1 MHYYTHARPSC
12 LRFKRGTQ
20 AFQRH
25 NVCVGA
31 MRASPVRGAGAA
43 FSRRSCVHCWRHQA
57 GLLRSAPTAAPL
69 QQRLYSS
76 APTAAPLQQRLYS
89 SVPQQ
94 CLSAVPLQQCL
105 SAVPLSSAPTAA
117 PLQQRPYSSAST
129 AAPLQQRPTAAPL
142 QQRPTAAPL
151 SSASQQC
158 LSAVPLSS
166 APTAAPLQWPNVFL
180 KTCTPLFSQK
190 DRIVYIR

>member
-69 QQRLYSS
+69 SSAPQQRPSAAPHSSASQQRL
-76 APTAAPLQQRLYS
+76 
-89 SVPQQ
+89 
-94 CLSAVPLQQCL
+94 
-105 SAVPLSSAPTAA
+105 
-117 PLQQRPYSSAST
+117 YSSAST
-129 AAPLQQRPTAAPL
+129 AAPLQQRPTAASL
-142 QQRPTAAPL
+142 SSASTAAPL
-151 SSASQQC
+151 SSASTAAPLQQR
-158 LSAVPLSS
+158 LSAV
-166 APTAAPLQWPNVFL
+166 PLQWPNVFL

>member
-69 QQRLYSS
+69 SS
-76 APTAAPLQQRLYS
+76 APQQRPSAAPHSSASQQR
-89 SVPQQ
+89 
-94 CLSAVPLQQCL
+94 L
-105 SAVPLSSAPTAA
+105 SAVPLSSAS
-117 PLQQRPYSSAST
+117 QQRPYSSAPTVAQRLPKNMYPAIQPKRSDSIYTITVLKFFPMLSAPALST
-129 AAPLQQRPTAAPL
+129 IAAYRCAGGHRAEHKRPPGQTGPRRSYPPRPTGAMP
-142 QQRPTAAPL
+142 
-151 SSASQQC
+151 
-158 LSAVPLSS
+158 
-166 APTAAPLQWPNVFL
+166 
-180 KTCTPLFSQK
+180 
-190 DRIVYIR
+190 

>member
-76 APTAAPLQQRLYS
+76 
-89 SVPQQ
+89 VPQQ
-94 CLSAVPLQQCL
+94 
-105 SAVPLSSAPTAA
+105 
-117 PLQQRPYSSAST
+117 RPS
-129 AAPLQQRPTAAPL
+129 
-142 QQRPTAAPL
+142 AAPL
-151 SSASQQC
+151 SSASTVAQRLPKNMYPAIQPKRSDSIYTITVLKFFPM
-158 LSAVPLSS
+158 LSAPALSTIAAYRCAGGHRAEHKRPPGQTGPRRS
-166 APTAAPLQWPNVFL
+166 YPPRPTGAMP
-180 KTCTPLFSQK
+180 
-190 DRIVYIR
+190 